1 MEGTSKSKKKEQ
13 TSERESEATSKKTLR
28 EVQQSEKSSE
38 GEKHDPGVPSPDG
51 SFNEDGELKD
61 SGPM

>member
-38 GEKHDPGVPSPDG
+38 SENHDTGVPSPNG
-51 SFNEDGELKD
+51 SFTEDEELKD